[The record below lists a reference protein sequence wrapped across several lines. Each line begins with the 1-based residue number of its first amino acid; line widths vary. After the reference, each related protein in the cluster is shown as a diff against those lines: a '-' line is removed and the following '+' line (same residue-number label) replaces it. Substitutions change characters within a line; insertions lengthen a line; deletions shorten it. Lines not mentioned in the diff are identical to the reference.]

1 LFHET
6 YNHRLK
12 SYLKCEDRCSM
23 WHSVES
29 RTPFADD
36 IQLINLAFSIP
47 GNFKIRDANLK
58 HLLKES
64 VKDSIPES
72 VYKRKDKMGY
82 NTPNI
87 TWIRTISGKEEFFN
101 AKNDV
106 LNNRWIK
113 SHLNSLLQSNNSRS
127 FKLIVSAI
135 WLK

>member
-1 LFHET
+1 
-6 YNHRLK
+6 
-12 SYLKCEDRCSM
+12 
-23 WHSVES
+23 
-29 RTPFADD
+29 
-36 IQLINLAFSIP
+36 
-47 GNFKIRDANLK
+47 
-58 HLLKES
+58 
-64 VKDSIPES
+64 
-72 VYKRKDKMGY
+72 MGY